1 MTYNF
6 DQVIDR
12 SNFNAEKYILRKTI
26 FGTDNVL
33 PMWVADMDIASPPF
47 VLEAIKQRAEHNVLG
62 YEDNPKSAISAQISW
77 LKKRQNFTVEPSW
90 VLSSHS
96 TVASIHMAIQAFS
109 EPLDEVVIMT
119 PVYHAF
125 ARSVKQENRTLIN
138 WEITKD
144 KQQYSFSLEQLKI
157 QISSKTKLLILCSPH
172 NPLGR
177 IWRFN
182 ELKAIGEFCIEH
194 NIIIVA
200 DEVHADLIYTPNQFI
215 PMATIS
221 PEIAKQCIT
230 LQGPGKAFNLTGIG
244 LASVIISNDF
254 LRKKF
259 KLTHQ
264 RFHPS
269 YGNAFAQ
276 VAFEAAYTQGEAWL
290 DELLLY
296 LNKNQQSLNTMLDSH
311 RDKISIHIADATYLA
326 WLDCRNLNMSERELQ
341 IFFIE
346 KAKLGLSAG
355 KVFGAGGEQHMRL
368 NFAVPHSIM
377 LQAVE
382 QLDTALKGL

>member
-12 SNFNAEKYILRKTI
+12 SNFNAEKYTLRKTI

-254 LRKKF
+254 LREKF